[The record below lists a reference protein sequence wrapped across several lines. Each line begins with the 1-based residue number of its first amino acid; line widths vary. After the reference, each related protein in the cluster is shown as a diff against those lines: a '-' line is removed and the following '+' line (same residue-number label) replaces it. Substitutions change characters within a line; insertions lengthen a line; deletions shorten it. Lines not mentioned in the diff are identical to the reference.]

1 MATETQTRVMLVDD
15 HEIMRDGLV
24 EVLGHEEGFEVVG
37 QATDGAEAVK
47 VAQEVRP
54 DVILMDV
61 YMPNMDGIEACREIM
76 ELLPGTKVLMLTAA
90 TETDAVINAVAAGA
104 TGYLQKYTGREHL
117 LGVMRTVAIGE
128 YHIPSS
134 LTGQVFAGIRA
145 RNQHEANRDTAKL
158 TGGERAILTLFSQGM
173 SYSDIAVVRGNRPLT
188 IRNTIYRIQVKL
200 GVKSKQQLVLWAV
213 RNGLMSDTFSN

>member
-1 MATETQTRVMLVDD
+1 MATDTPTRVMLVDD

-24 EVLGHEEGFEVVG
+24 EVLGHGEGFEVVG
-37 QATDGAEAVK
+37 QAIDGVEAVK

-54 DVILMDV
+54 DVIIMDV

-117 LGVMRTVAIGE
+117 LGVMRTVATGE
-128 YHIPSS
+128 YHIPSG

-145 RNQHEANRDTAKL
+145 RNQQDASRDTAKL
-158 TGGERAILTLFSQGM
+158 TAGEREILTLFSKGM

-200 GVKSKQQLVLWAV
+200 GIKSKQLLVLWAV
-213 RNGLMSDTFSN
+213 RNGLMDNTIMN

>member
-1 MATETQTRVMLVDD
+1 MATDTPTRVMLVDD

-24 EVLGHEEGFEVVG
+24 EVLGHGEGFEVVG
-37 QATDGAEAVK
+37 QATDGVEALK

-117 LGVMRTVAIGE
+117 LGVLRTVATGE

-145 RNQHEANRDTAKL
+145 RNQQAASRDTAKL
-158 TGGERAILTLFSQGM
+158 TAGEREILTLFSKGM
-173 SYSDIAVVRGNRPLT
+173 SYSDIAAVRGNRPLT

-200 GVKSKQQLVLWAV
+200 GIKSKQLLVLWSV
-213 RNGLMSDTFSN
+213 RNGLMDNTIMN